1 MSLPGEIPPELLAAR
16 QEAAALR
23 RHYESRD
30 QWPPL
35 IWIATEKIRTAEGL
49 RLRYVVK
56 LSPFMAKARLFA
68 EDSLRCVA

>member
-35 IWIATEKIRTAEGL
+35 IWIAQEREKTEHGWRRK
-49 RLRYVVK
+49 YVVK
-56 LSPFMAKARLFA
+56 TSPFMAKAQSFA
-68 EDSLRCVA
+68 AGAPQT